1 MLLLDKHQVQQKEEL
16 PGDFLGVYQGV
27 QESYYMKNQY
37 GDDMIVAGKR
47 ILVVNMR
54 LTGLSLS
61 EFLGGE
67 QTSQLEFFSDSTAI
81 TGKWQATFNWWM
93 DVGYNPDGHFQTEKG
108 EALQYKL
115 TDTRTSG
122 GSKTAGLEIMISY
135 IEK

>member
-1 MLLLDKHQVQQKEEL
+1 MVETLSDISSKEVKHKALSVLTTLSHGADTGLVEIVPE
-16 PGDFLGVYQGV
+16 
-27 QESYYMKNQY
+27 
-37 GDDMIVAGKR
+37 VAGKR